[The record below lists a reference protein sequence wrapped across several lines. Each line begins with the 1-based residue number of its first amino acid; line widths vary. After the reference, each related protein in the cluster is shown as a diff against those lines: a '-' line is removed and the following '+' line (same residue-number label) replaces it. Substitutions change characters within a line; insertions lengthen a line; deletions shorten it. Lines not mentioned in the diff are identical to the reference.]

1 MSSNIIEDQKDAKH
15 DIVVREHEEQ
25 DYRVDEYGDIRPEPT
40 EEDWKTLREVADD
53 IPKAAY
59 LVILVEFCE
68 RFTYYGLTGP
78 FQNYIQNPNPPSYPA
93 ELPGAMGKGQ
103 QTATALTTFFQFWCY
118 ITPIIGAV
126 VADQYWGKYKTIL
139 IFACVYFVGLIILTL
154 TSIPAA
160 IASGATFPGFI
171 VAIIIIGFATG
182 GIKSNVSPLVA
193 EQYKNT
199 TPYVKTL
206 TPKTSSKYT
215 ADEGDLPTHTA
226 NASNKTE
233 TRVIVSPQATYQ
245 KLFNYFY
252 WGINCGSLASIT
264 TVILEKNVGFWPAF
278 LLPTLVF
285 IPGILIVLAGKK
297 YYVRNPPRGSIF
309 FEAFK
314 VIRLSFKYGFEGCK
328 PSVLR
333 NEHPEIAAK
342 ATWDDIFVDE
352 LKRTFKACIVFCWYP
367 IYWLCYSQMTNN
379 MVSMAATMQTGDV
392 PNDIMQN
399 INPLALVILIP
410 VMDRVFY
417 PALRRMGINFRPMAR
432 ITTGFLFASFAM
444 AYAAGIQAYIYMQGP
459 YYDHPTGNGK
469 NDVSAGLIVPAYVLV
484 AISEIFA
491 SITGLEY
498 AYRKAPEK
506 MKSLV
511 MALFLLTN
519 CFGSILGFALVS
531 VAVDPKLKWMYA
543 GIAIAMFVCAPLFYY
558 CHGKND
564 KSDVAE
570 DAIGIRGDH
579 DQEAEKAEVFAEYE
593 AELKPAV

>member
-1 MSSNIIEDQKDAKH
+1 MSIKENDLKDSFSIQEK
-15 DIVVREHEEQ
+15 EQ
-25 DYRVDEYGDIRPEPT
+25 YQEFEIDENGELRVEPT
-40 EEDWKTLREVADD
+40 EEDYKNLREIADS

-59 LVILVEFCE
+59 LVILLEFCE

-93 ELPGAMGKGQ
+93 DFPGAMGKGQ

-118 ITPIIGAV
+118 ITPILGAI

-139 IFACVYFVGLIILTL
+139 IFSCIYFIGLIILTL

-182 GIKSNVSPLVA
+182 GIKANVSPLVA

-199 TPYVKTL
+199 KAFIKTI
-206 TPKTSSKYT
+206 KKKS
-215 ADEGDLPTHTA
+215 GQ
-226 NASNKTE
+226 E

-245 KLFNYFY
+245 KLFNMFY
-252 WGINCGSLASIT
+252 WGINVGSLASVT
-264 TVILEKNVGFWPAF
+264 TVILEKNRGFWPAF

-285 IPGILIVLAGKK
+285 IPGILIVLTGKNH
-297 YYVRNPPRGSIF
+297 YVRNPPRGSVFI
-309 FEAFK
+309 EAAK
-314 VIRLSFKYGFEGCK
+314 VIRYSLKYGLENCK

-333 NEHPEIAAK
+333 TAHPEVAEK
-342 ATWDDIFVDE
+342 VTWDDVFVDE
-352 LKRTFKACIVFCWYP
+352 LRRTFRACIVFCWYP

-379 MVSMAATMQTGDV
+379 MVSMVATMQTGSV

-410 VMDRVFY
+410 VMDRIIF
-417 PALRRMGINFRPMAR
+417 PGLRRMGVSLRPMAR
-432 ITTGFLFASFAM
+432 ITCGFTFAAIAM
-444 AYAAGIQAYIYMQGP
+444 GYAAGIQAYIYSKGP
-459 YYDHPTGNGK
+459 YYDHPSGNGK
-469 NDVSAGLIVPAYVLV
+469 NDASAALIIPAYVLI

-511 MALFLLTN
+511 MATFLLTN

-531 VAVDPKLKWMYA
+531 VAVDPKLKWMYT
-543 GIAIAMFVCAPLFYY
+543 GISIAMGFCAPLFYF

-564 KSDVAE
+564 KTDALE
-570 DAIGIRGDH
+570 DSVGIRNNTVT
-579 DQEAEKAEVFAEYE
+579 EMEEAEYE
-593 AELKPAV
+593 TELKPAV

>member
-1 MSSNIIEDQKDAKH
+1 MSSNVEDYKDAKH
-15 DIVVREHEEQ
+15 DIVVKEHEEQ
-25 DYRVDEYGDIRPEPT
+25 DYQVDEYGEIRPEPT
-40 EEDWKTLREVADD
+40 EEDWRTLREVADD

-139 IFACVYFVGLIILTL
+139 IFACVYFVGLVILTL

-206 TPKTSSKYT
+206 VPKKSSKYT

-226 NASNKTE
+226 AAHDGTE

-309 FEAFK
+309 FETFK
-314 VIRLSFKYGFEGCK
+314 VIRLAFKYGFEGCK

-333 NEHPEIAAK
+333 SEHPEIAAK

-352 LKRTFKACIVFCWYP
+352 LRRTFRACIVFCWYP

-410 VMDRVFY
+410 IMDRVFY
-417 PALRRMGINFRPMAR
+417 PTLRRMNINFRPMAR

-570 DAIGIRGDH
+570 DAIGVRGDH

-593 AELKPAV
+593 AEFKPAV